1 MIAPGRLVETA
12 TLQKIRGINIA
23 RRRQSN
29 GENLVRI
36 VLLCFLFFVLV
47 QVLST
52 PPHAE
57 AHQSQP
63 RAQQP
68 RGQQP
73 RGQTPLITAP
83 GWSR

>member
-1 MIAPGRLVETA
+1 MIAPVRLVETA

-52 PPHAE
+52 PPPTE
-57 AHQSQP
+57 AHQPQP

-68 RGQQP
+68 RGQTTPPHRP
-73 RGQTPLITAP
+73 RMVAVVN
-83 GWSR
+83 

>member
-52 PPHAE
+52 PPQ
-57 AHQSQP
+57 AHQPQP
-63 RAQQP
+63 RAP
-68 RGQQP
+68 QP
-73 RGQTPLITAP
+73 RGQTPLLTAP